1 MLNPAAAAAAA
12 AAARHPV
19 SNPIKLFYN
28 HQNILQLHMPH
39 LYFCMPIFS
48 FPDWIFSKQKSPGM
62 PLSLLCYQN
71 TKMIFN
77 WQLRYVRHFEDNSF
91 DKFNKKDDLC
101 IICTPACDINELQMV
116 VIHNVFLFTKQQL
129 VFRCRGV
136 MEGPQEADPS
146 SSTSWIRLNG

>member
-48 FPDWIFSKQKSPGM
+48 QNKSLQGCPYPFFVIKIQK
-62 PLSLLCYQN
+62 
-71 TKMIFN
+71 
-77 WQLRYVRHFEDNSF
+77 
-91 DKFNKKDDLC
+91 
-101 IICTPACDINELQMV
+101 
-116 VIHNVFLFTKQQL
+116 
-129 VFRCRGV
+129 
-136 MEGPQEADPS
+136 
-146 SSTSWIRLNG
+146 